1 MEYTDQ
7 RASVDHV
14 IVRTRNDVGV
24 EQDDAP
30 EGKLCD
36 SLEVIGIGLGLKNAA
51 AGAGMPLAAIAC
63 GAFS

>member
-1 MEYTDQ
+1 M
-7 RASVDHV
+7 